1 MSRTSNILLTFI
13 DSGGKGLKLEFY
25 PEATELTYPCE
36 ADAVQEWDL
45 SHEVDIPNRQNGT
58 KSPVPAPRFSKQHA
72 TESNMSRDCDSSCDY
87 DSIRFDQSYKISNLQ
102 KSYIT
107 PF

>member
-1 MSRTSNILLTFI
+1 M
-13 DSGGKGLKLEFY
+13 KLEFY

-58 KSPVPAPRFSKQHA
+58 KSPVPAPRFSKQH
-72 TESNMSRDCDSSCDY
+72 TESSRDCDKSCDY
-87 DSIRFDQSYKISNLQ
+87 DSIRSNFDQS
-102 KSYIT
+102 
-107 PF
+107 